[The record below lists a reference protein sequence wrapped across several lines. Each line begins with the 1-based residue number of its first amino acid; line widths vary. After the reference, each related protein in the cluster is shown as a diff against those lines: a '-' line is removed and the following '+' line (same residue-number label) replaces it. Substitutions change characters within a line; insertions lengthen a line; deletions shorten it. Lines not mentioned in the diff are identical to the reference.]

1 MHQLRDRKKQ
11 DATTKLPPFL
21 PSPDGSGKPASP
33 RELSRKIGSYPG
45 EDLQRTA
52 GQEWLRG
59 SRYLAHDL
67 LQAIGEDTNRGHA
80 EACSTPHRHRS
91 VHPEVPVER
100 KAEGVQENEQ
110 QQPDQA
116 VVGGGGLVLHQVHD
130 EPHQQDH
137 VQQTPQNGDGEER
150 AKQVQDI

>member
-1 MHQLRDRKKQ
+1 M
-11 DATTKLPPFL
+11 
-21 PSPDGSGKPASP
+21 
-33 RELSRKIGSYPG
+33 
-45 EDLQRTA
+45 
-52 GQEWLRG
+52 
-59 SRYLAHDL
+59 
-67 LQAIGEDTNRGHA
+67 IGEDTNRGHA
-80 EACSTPHRHRS
+80 EAFSTPHRHRP

-130 EPHQQDH
+130 EPDQQDH

-150 AKQVQDI
+150 AKQVQDICCRYILTGFGEPDQIGQYAGEQLDQKIDHQHDGQDRQDTYQPAVRSALWRLVLIHSVHTKSRYHL